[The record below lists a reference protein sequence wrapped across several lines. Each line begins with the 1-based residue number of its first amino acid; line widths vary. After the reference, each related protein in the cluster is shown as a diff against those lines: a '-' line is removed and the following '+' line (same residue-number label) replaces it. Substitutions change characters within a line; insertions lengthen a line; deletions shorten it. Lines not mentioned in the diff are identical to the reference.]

1 MAAAERET
9 QRLRELHELYVWQ
22 INAAVEE
29 GRDDLVAELAEEFTE
44 EALAVLTAQSPGAQG
59 PEPAPPLKGRAGAE
73 VLTAGPSRTARRW
86 WRRARPR

>member
-22 INAAVEE
+22 INAAVEA
-29 GRDDLVAELAEEFTE
+29 GRDDLVAELAEEYTE
-44 EALAVLTAQSPGAQG
+44 DALAVLTMGSPDPQPPY
-59 PEPAPPLKGRAGAE
+59 PEPAAPPEGRAE